1 MSIEP
6 ITYGDVLL
14 SIRIGIHLAT
24 VGVLLGY
31 SSSRRTKWFST
42 LLAFLLAGTSFAM
55 AAQCLTNFAVYGPR
69 TEVWSVLFFA
79 VVLILIS
86 YSGGNL
92 ARVLYQDRRW
102 VPR

>member
-1 MSIEP
+1 MSHDP
-6 ITYGDVLL
+6 VTYGDVLL
-14 SIRIGIHLAT
+14 SIRICIHLAT

-31 SSSRRTKWFST
+31 SSEHRTKLFST

-55 AAQCLTNFAVYGPR
+55 AAQSLVRFAIYGPQ
-69 TEVWSVLFFA
+69 TEIWSVLFFG

-86 YSGGNL
+86 HSGGNI

-102 VPR
+102 WPR

>member
-1 MSIEP
+1 MQLIEL
-6 ITYGDVLL
+6 G
-14 SIRIGIHLAT
+14 IGLAKQT
-24 VGVLLGY
+24 GVD
-31 SSSRRTKWFST
+31 
-42 LLAFLLAGTSFAM
+42 LAVVLAGTSFAM

-92 ARVLYQDRRW
+92 ARVLYQDRLW

>member
-6 ITYGDVLL
+6 IGYGDVLL
-14 SIRIGIHLAT
+14 CIRIGIHLAT

-31 SSSRRTKWFST
+31 SSTRRTKYFST
-42 LLAFLLAGTSFAM
+42 FLAFLLAGTSFAM
-55 AAQCLTNFAVYGPR
+55 AAQCLTRFSVYGPR

-79 VVLILIS
+79 VVLVLIS
-86 YSGGNL
+86 HSGGNL

-102 VPR
+102 YSR

>member
-1 MSIEP
+1 MSHELV
-6 ITYGDVLL
+6 TYGDVLL
-14 SIRIGIHLAT
+14 TFRIGIHLAT

-31 SSSRRTKWFST
+31 SSARRTKWFST

-55 AAQCLTNFAVYGPR
+55 AAQCLTRFGLYSPN
-69 TEVWSVLFFA
+69 TEIWSVLFFG

-86 YSGGNL
+86 YSGGNI

-102 VPR
+102 FIR